1 MVVSLDLFFCA
12 SRRRHTI
19 CALVTGVQTCALP
32 ISPETKWVKVDGR
45 FGDGEFKDRFGTYIF
60 GVDALKSFDPA
71 PTAQI
76 LNLVESAP
84 PGSGDSVADTAEWC
98 VSGNAC
104 AEQNEQFCSKLVA
117 ELATEQ
123 TRAGGKRGKFQVSGK
138 GNESG

>member
-32 ISPETKWVKVDGR
+32 ISPETKWVKVDAR

-76 LNLVESAP
+76 LNLVESAQ
-84 PGSGDSVADTAEWC
+84 PGSGDSVAETAEWC
-98 VSGNAC
+98 VSGNALDRKSTRLNSQSLMRISY
-104 AEQNEQFCSKLVA
+104 AVFCLKKKRYKHRA
-117 ELATEQ
+117 IQ
-123 TRAGGKRGKFQVSGK
+123 TK
-138 GNESG
+138 